1 MSRPRSVTPGRAE
14 RSAVRTGRSGGDRP
28 EHSSPISGDHWRLPG
43 AEDEDDI
50 DPAELREFLAADLLD
65 VEADPVFKE
74 RLRQKLW
81 RLVRARYGD
90 GSDEG

>member
-1 MSRPRSVTPGRAE
+1 MSRPRSATPGRTE
-14 RSAVRTGRSGGDRP
+14 RNAVRTGRSGGARS
-28 EHSSPISGDHWRLPG
+28 EHPSSGTGDHWRLPG
-43 AEDEDDI
+43 AEDEEAI

-74 RLRQKLW
+74 RLRRKLW

-90 GSDEG
+90 GSDKS